1 MRSSSSP
8 SPENAPREGRSVL
21 RQAGGGL
28 VHPIPL
34 ASVVLLAM
42 NDHWWKQ
49 AYPSVLT
56 GKLSDLAGL
65 FFFPLLL
72 EALVEVARALR
83 GSYRGPSMR
92 LLVSMVVLTGISFAL
107 MKTTALGVRVYG
119 IGLGALR
126 WPAQAVL
133 SLLREGVLP
142 PLSEPGLVRD
152 PSDLVA
158 LLSLFGTLAFGRF
171 RARVPA

>member
-1 MRSSSSP
+1 M
-8 SPENAPREGRSVL
+8 
-21 RQAGGGL
+21 
-28 VHPIPL
+28 HPLPL
-34 ASVVLLAM
+34 ASVVLLAV

-49 AYPSVLT
+49 AYPSMIT

-72 EALVEVARALR
+72 EAFVEVARALVGR
-83 GSYRGPSMR
+83 YRGPSMR
-92 LLVSMVVLTGISFAL
+92 LLVSMVLLTGMSFAL

-119 IGLGALR
+119 LGLGALR
-126 WPAQAVL
+126 WPAQALL
-133 SLLREGVLP
+133 SLLSEGVLP

-158 LLSLFGTLAFGRF
+158 LLALLGTLAFGRF
-171 RARVPA
+171 RARAPG